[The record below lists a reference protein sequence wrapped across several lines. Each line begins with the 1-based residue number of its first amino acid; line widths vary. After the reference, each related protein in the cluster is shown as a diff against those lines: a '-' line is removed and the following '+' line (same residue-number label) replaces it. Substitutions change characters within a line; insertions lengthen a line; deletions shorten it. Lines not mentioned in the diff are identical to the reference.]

1 MSSSFG
7 VSTPGRHSEAPR
19 STPSPSM
26 MKDHLR
32 RQMDAANS
40 RFRESM
46 NEMDMLRQEVAQLKE
61 KDKQWKKTVEDLYA
75 QLSCKQQQS
84 KELHAESMLSDIT
97 NVAPQHT
104 SPMRSAGSN
113 IGPLGFT
120 VAHRRSL
127 FASPSP
133 SPPPSRNQ
141 AQTVSPEHV
150 KVPTRSS
157 EIGLSDHSVEKVM
170 RFKEFEFQR
179 RMQSSQSRIEELTLQ
194 VQQLQQ
200 RLNDEQRDKED
211 QRKHYEQLLAESTR
225 HLDESARETAA
236 VHIANS
242 AAVAGTVAEQAGES
256 NGNRHRRI
264 SSVTREH
271 KTDTLVLHDTIASL
285 QSEMDEM
292 HQHMKK
298 LQRQNDDQLETIR
311 SLTSNH
317 NRVHAEY
324 LSLLE
329 QRAQDQQQQH
339 SERMLLEERE
349 KNIAIL
355 LAENGRLKEQL
366 LRIVKSR

>member
-1 MSSSFG
+1 MTSSFS

-26 MKDHLR
+26 MKDQLR
-32 RQMDAANS
+32 RQMDVANI

-84 KELHAESMLSDIT
+84 KEFHSDSMLVDIT
-97 NVAPQHT
+97 NLAPPQHA
-104 SPMRSAGSN
+104 SPVRTAGSN
-113 IGPLGFT
+113 IGPLGFS
-120 VAHRRSL
+120 VSHRRSL

-133 SPPPSRNQ
+133 SPSPCRNQ
-141 AQTVSPEHV
+141 PQTVSP
-150 KVPTRSS
+150 VPTRSS

-200 RLNDEQRDKED
+200 RLDDEQREKED

-225 HLDESARETAA
+225 QFDESTKETAA
-236 VHIANS
+236 ANT
-242 AAVAGTVAEQAGES
+242 ATVAGAVAGQPGDSTGS
-256 NGNRHRRI
+256 RHRRI

-317 NRVHAEY
+317 NRIHAEH

-329 QRAQDQQQQH
+329 QRSQDQQQQH

-366 LRIVKSR
+366 LRLVKARS